1 MISEAELRRWAG
13 TWSADP
19 MVVDLDYVLGC
30 FLSQWYQD
38 KKSTRLRFK
47 GGTCLRKCYFPD
59 YRFSEDL
66 DFTAEAHLTRNM
78 LQSLLTRTTQRLQ
91 DVFGLDFAVRPPRV
105 EVVNDEYGSESFQIR
120 LYYRGPLRWRGDPR
134 AIRLDISRGE
144 YIGLPVVRR
153 EIIHPY
159 GDRDLLSGITIPCYA
174 LEEMLAEKLRA
185 ISGQR
190 RFAIARDLF
199 DIYQLISKGGV
210 SLNAVKPLL
219 AGKFKAK
226 KIALG
231 EHSLENLLARRN
243 EFERDWMRNLY
254 HLLPTSESISFAS
267 AWETGVN
274 AIRSIVQKP

>member
-13 TWSADP
+13 IWSADP
-19 MVVDLDYVLGC
+19 MLVDLDYVLGC

-38 KKSTRLRFK
+38 KKAINLRFK

-66 DFTAEAHLTRNM
+66 DFTAEVRLTQKT

-91 DVFGLDFAVRPPRV
+91 DVFGLDFVVRPPRF

-144 YIGLPVVRR
+144 YLGLPVVRR

-159 GDRDLLSGITIPCYA
+159 GDSDLLSGVTIPCYA

-185 ISGQR
+185 FSGQR

-199 DIYQLISKGGV
+199 DIHQLISKGGASV
-210 SLNAVKPLL
+210 DDVKPLL
-219 AGKFKAK
+219 VNKFKAK
-226 KIALG
+226 NISLD
-231 EHSLENLLARRN
+231 EHSLENLLTRRE
-243 EFERDWMRNLY
+243 EFERDWERSLS
-254 HLLPTSESISFAS
+254 HLLPTSESTSFAS

-274 AIRSIVQKP
+274 ALRAIV